1 MEKHSF
7 KDWVVATRPWSFPAS
22 VMPVM
27 VAFVWLWS
35 NGVPV
40 KWWLGALA
48 VLNIILVHAAG
59 NVWSDIADYKSG
71 VDADDTFGVRQLVD
85 GHFTPSQFMRLSL
98 TLNVLAVALGLLMVW
113 LTGWPLLAV
122 GVAGILLSFFYPRLK
137 YMALGDVVIIL
148 CYALL
153 PMLGTSFIAAGKFV
167 YDVLWLAVPVGLIT
181 VAILHVNNVRD
192 VATDRRAGIHTLPML
207 TGRKLSRWLYVFE
220 VLFPYAWL
228 VLLFFL
234 HVVSWP
240 ALAVFLSLPVA
251 WGNASDVMDRDDEA
265 GAKLARLDERTAQLQ
280 LLFSALLIV
289 GMVVT
294 HFIR

>member
-22 VMPVM
+22 VMPVA

-35 NGVPV
+35 KEVPV
-40 KWWLGALA
+40 VWWLGALA

-59 NVWSDIADYKSG
+59 NVWSDIADYRSG
-71 VDADDTFGVRQLVD
+71 VDAADTFGVRQLVD
-85 GHFTPSQFMRLSL
+85 GHFTPSEFMRLSL
-98 TLNVLAVALGLLMVW
+98 MLNLLAVGLGLVMVW
-113 LTGWPLLAV
+113 LTGWPLLAIGIV
-122 GVAGILLSFFYPRLK
+122 GVALSVCYPRLK

-192 VATDRRAGIHTLPML
+192 VTTDRRAGIHTLPML
-207 TGRKLSRWLYVFE
+207 TGRGFGRWLYVFE
-220 VLFPYAWL
+220 VLFPYVWL
-228 VLLFFL
+228 VLLVVL

-251 WGNASDVMDRDDEA
+251 LGNVRDVMDRNDTE
-265 GAKLARLDERTAQLQ
+265 GTKLARLDERTAQLQ
-280 LLFSALLIV
+280 LAFSALLII
-289 GMVVT
+289 GMTVT
-294 HFIR
+294 HFIG

>member
-22 VMPVM
+22 VMPVA

-35 NGVPV
+35 KDVPV
-40 KWWLGALA
+40 VWWLGALA

-59 NVWSDIADYKSG
+59 NVWSDIADYRSG
-71 VDADDTFGVRQLVD
+71 VDAADTFGVRQLVD
-85 GHFTPSQFMRLSL
+85 GHFTPSEFMRLSL
-98 TLNVLAVALGLLMVW
+98 TLNMLAVGMGLVMVW
-113 LTGWPLLAV
+113 LTGWPLLAIGIV
-122 GVAGILLSFFYPRLK
+122 GVALSVCYPRLK

-167 YDVLWLAVPVGLIT
+167 CDVLWLAVPVGLIT

-192 VATDRRAGIHTLPML
+192 VTTDRWAGIHTLPML
-207 TGRKLSRWLYVFE
+207 TGRGFGRWLYVFE
-220 VLFPYAWL
+220 VLFPYVWL
-228 VLLFFL
+228 VLLVVL
-234 HVVSWP
+234 NVVSWP

-251 WGNASDVMDRDDEA
+251 LGNVRDVMDRNDTE
-265 GAKLARLDERTAQLQ
+265 GTKLARLDERTAQLQ
-280 LLFSALLIV
+280 LAFSALLII

-294 HFIR
+294 HFIG

>member
-22 VMPVM
+22 VMPVA

-35 NGVPV
+35 KEVPV
-40 KWWLGALA
+40 VWWLGALA

-59 NVWSDIADYKSG
+59 NVWSDIADYRSG
-71 VDADDTFGVRQLVD
+71 VDAADTFGVRQLVD
-85 GHFTPSQFMRLSL
+85 GHFTPSEFMRLSL
-98 TLNVLAVALGLLMVW
+98 MLNLLAVGLGLVMVW
-113 LTGWPLLAV
+113 LTGWPLLAIGIV
-122 GVAGILLSFFYPRLK
+122 GVALSVCYPRLK

-167 YDVLWLAVPVGLIT
+167 CDVLWLAVPVGLIT

-192 VATDRRAGIHTLPML
+192 VTTDRRAGIHTLPML
-207 TGRKLSRWLYVFE
+207 TGRGFGRWLYVFE
-220 VLFPYAWL
+220 VLFPYVWL
-228 VLLFFL
+228 VLLVVL
-234 HVVSWP
+234 NVVSWP

-251 WGNASDVMDRDDEA
+251 LGNVHDVMDRNDTE
-265 GAKLARLDERTAQLQ
+265 GTKLARLDERTAQLQ
-280 LLFSALLIV
+280 LAFSALLII
-289 GMVVT
+289 GMTVT
-294 HFIR
+294 HFIG

>member
-22 VMPVM
+22 VMPVA

-35 NGVPV
+35 KEVPV
-40 KWWLGALA
+40 VWWLGALA

-59 NVWSDIADYKSG
+59 NVWSDIADYRRG
-71 VDADDTFGVRQLVD
+71 VDAADTFGVRQLVD
-85 GHFTPSQFMRLSL
+85 GHFTPSEFMRLSL
-98 TLNVLAVALGLLMVW
+98 TLNLLAVGLGLVMVW
-113 LTGWPLLAV
+113 LTGWPLLAIGIV
-122 GVAGILLSFFYPRLK
+122 GVALSVCYPRLK

-167 YDVLWLAVPVGLIT
+167 CGVLWLAVPVGLIT

-192 VATDRRAGIHTLPML
+192 VTTDRRAGIHTLPML
-207 TGRKLSRWLYVFE
+207 TGRGFGRWLYVFE
-220 VLFPYAWL
+220 VLFPYVWL
-228 VLLFFL
+228 VLLVVL
-234 HVVSWP
+234 NVVSWP

-251 WGNASDVMDRDDEA
+251 LGNVRDVMDRNDTE
-265 GAKLARLDERTAQLQ
+265 GTKLARLDERTAQLQ
-280 LLFSALLIV
+280 LAFSALLII
-289 GMVVT
+289 GMTVT
-294 HFIR
+294 HFIG